1 MCLPYSMNPFLEKGC
16 LRTLSNKLLHLLE
29 FVYTTHFKP
38 PRVMKD
44 EARVASED
52 HLVFDVVI
60 PTLAMCQPHT
70 TWTTESTVP
79 LVLTPA
85 DSWIRA

>member
-1 MCLPYSMNPFLEKGC
+1 MNPFLEKGC
-16 LRTLSNKLLHLLE
+16 LCTLGNKVLHLLE
-29 FVYTTHFKP
+29 FSDTTHFKSL
-38 PRVMKD
+38 RVMKD
-44 EARVASED
+44 EVRVALED

-70 TWTTESTVP
+70 TRTTKPTVP

-85 DSWIRA
+85 DSWIRAGSS